1 MQPIRSST
9 VLDKPNQQ
17 ATRLAYTSH
26 KFLERNSGGNGRPS
40 GTSLSSQRRQA
51 HCAMLF
57 PSLNAVC
64 WKDNGGVLRKTPA
77 QKVDIHHTNRCH
89 TSDGELCGILKLPN
103 DRTYHHRGD
112 GLLVAKLL
120 PRKINHPSKCPKY
133 YHPPSKC
140 AWQFSS
146 SAMTNDQTMTTWS
159 DRLRLKIHR
168 ERADGL
174 SPNGYGHKISLCVA
188 HGRNGLSC
196 VLDRGRNKI

>member
-1 MQPIRSST
+1 
-9 VLDKPNQQ
+9 
-17 ATRLAYTSH
+17 
-26 KFLERNSGGNGRPS
+26 
-40 GTSLSSQRRQA
+40 
-51 HCAMLF
+51 MLF
-57 PSLNAVC
+57 PSLNSVC
-64 WKDNGGVLRKTPA
+64 RKDNGGVLRKTPA
-77 QKVDIHHTNRCH
+77 QKVDTHHTNKCH
-89 TSDGELCGILKLPN
+89 TNDGELCGILKLPN

-146 SAMTNDQTMTTWS
+146 SAMTNDQTTTTWS

-188 HGRNGLSC
+188 HGRNCLSC
-196 VLDRGRNKI
+196 VLDPGRNNI